1 MGSGMG
7 KQVLIVDDEPNIVQA
22 LEFLLSRR
30 GLRVSVAR
38 DGGEALRMIE
48 ADKPDLVLLD
58 VMMPVMS
65 GHDVCLKVRER
76 ADLRHVR
83 ILMLS
88 AKGYA
93 AEVNKGMA
101 IGADLY
107 ITKPFST
114 KELLAKV
121 DQLLEL
127 PA

>member
-1 MGSGMG
+1 MGTGMG

-30 GLRVSVAR
+30 GLQVSVAR
-38 DGGEALRMIE
+38 DGGEAMRMIE
-48 ADKPDLVLLD
+48 AGKPDLVLLD

-65 GHDVCLKVRER
+65 GHDVCLRVRER
-76 ADLRHVR
+76 ADLRHIK

-101 IGADLY
+101 IGADVY
-107 ITKPFST
+107 MTKPFST

-121 DQLLEL
+121 DQLLGL

>member
-1 MGSGMG
+1 MGR
-7 KQVLIVDDEPNIVQA
+7 QVLIVDDEPNIVQA
-22 LEFLLSRR
+22 LEFLLERR
-30 GLRVSVAR
+30 GLQVTVAR
-38 DGGEALRMIE
+38 DGGEAMRMIE
-48 ADKPDLVLLD
+48 AGKPDLVLLD

-76 ADLRHVR
+76 ADLRHIK

-121 DQLLEL
+121 DQLLGL